1 MATLARIWT
10 TGGPLP
16 AAGDEAA
23 LDNGWRRWLEV
34 AAGDDELAAFARRCR
49 ETPPVAALLN
59 AVFGHSP
66 FLAKGAIAD
75 PSFTRLLI
83 EEGPDAAFALALEGA
98 RERSGLGAESTAAVM
113 KRLRIAKRRAALAIA
128 LADIASVWP
137 LEKLTGALSDFA
149 AATLAAACRHLL
161 RGLHDG
167 GRLPLARPDDPE
179 RDCGLIV
186 LGMGKL
192 GGGELNYSSD
202 VDVILLYDEERLPE
216 AARERA
222 GRLFAKLARD
232 LVQIMEQRTV
242 DGYVFRTDLRLRP
255 DPGSTPPAV
264 SVAAALRYYA
274 SQGRTW
280 ERAAMIK
287 ARPVAGDGEAG
298 RALLEALRPFVWRR
312 YLDFA
317 TIQDV
322 GALKR
327 QIDAH
332 RGGGEIAVAGHNVKL
347 GRGGIRE
354 IEFFAQTQQLIFG
367 GREPALRCR
376 ATCQALDALAAAGRI
391 DAATAAGLKDA
402 YGELRRVEHRLQ
414 MIDDAQTH
422 SLPAADGLDHIATF
436 LGYGDRRRFERR
448 LTALLRR
455 VEAHYADLFEGAD
468 PLFDESGEGAGN
480 LVFTGNE
487 DDPDTLRTLARMG
500 FADGAAIAEAIRGWH
515 HGRVRAMR
523 SARAREIL
531 TELMPRLLAAF
542 AATCNPDGA
551 LMRFHEMLERL
562 PAGVQFF
569 SLLQND
575 RATLELVAEIMGN
588 APGLAEYLA
597 RAPTLLDHVFSR
609 DFFAVLP
616 AREALEANLDGFL
629 AGAEHD
635 EEVLDRARRWMHER
649 EFQLGVQLLR
659 GLIGPDRVARA
670 LTDLTDAVLR
680 LLLPRVE
687 EAFARRHGRVAG
699 GAMAVVAF
707 GKYGSGEL
715 NFGSDLDLVFVYG
728 HDEGAEASDGARPL
742 APGQY
747 FIRLSQ
753 RLLTAL
759 TSMTNAGRLFEID
772 MRLRPSGHAGP
783 LACDVAGFVRYEER
797 DAWMWEHMALTRARV
812 AVAPA
817 ALAARLE
824 AAIRGVLTAPRRRAP
839 LAATVADMR
848 RRIADEHPP
857 GGRFEVKYARGGLI
871 ELDFIAQYLQLLH
884 APARPQVLARR
895 AEDAFQRLAAAGLL
909 GEGLARD
916 LAAAAR
922 LMKDVQ
928 TAARLATARAG
939 GGGAPVPALRDLF
952 ARLAGM
958 DDFEALL
965 ARLAEAQARVA
976 AAFEEVVVAAADA
989 VEKTGRGEP

>member
-1 MATLARIWT
+1 MAFPTLARIT
-10 TGGPLP
+10 TLP
-16 AAGDEAA
+16 QPYDAERAAIGRE
-23 LDNGWRRWLEV
+23 RWLAAAKDEV
-34 AAGDDELAAFARRCR
+34 SHELSADA
-49 ETPPVAALLN
+49 TGSALLD
-59 AVFGHSP
+59 AVFGNSA
-66 FLAKGAIAD
+66 FLARSLVRHPGVVARWAACGPEACLAAAGESLAAGGDERALMAALRRARAETAIA
-75 PSFTRLLI
+75 T
-83 EEGPDAAFALALEGA
+83 
-98 RERSGLGAESTAAVM
+98 
-113 KRLRIAKRRAALAIA
+113 
-128 LADIASVWP
+128 
-137 LEKLTGALSDFA
+137 ALSDIAGLWDWRRTTAALTAFA
-149 AATLAAACRHLL
+149 EEACRRALAHALAAAAGAGKLA
-161 RGLHDG
+161 GIDG
-167 GRLPLARPDDPE
+167 ADPE
-179 RDCGLIV
+179 AGCGFIV
-186 LGMGKL
+186 LGLGKL

-202 VDVILLYDEERLPE
+202 IDLIALWDGERFPCACGEGPQALAVRLTRHFVRLLEERT
-216 AARERA
+216 
-222 GRLFAKLARD
+222 G
-232 LVQIMEQRTV
+232 
-242 DGYVFRTDLRLRP
+242 DGHVLRTDLRLRP
-255 DPGSTPPAV
+255 DPGAMPLAP
-264 SVAAALRYYA
+264 SVDAAELYYE
-274 SQGRTW
+274 SLGQNW
-280 ERAAMIK
+280 ERAALIK
-287 ARPVAGDGEAG
+287 ARPVAGDRAAGEAFLK
-298 RALLEALRPFVWRR
+298 RLRPFVWRR
-312 YLDFA
+312 HLDFA
-317 TIQDV
+317 AIWDV
-322 GALKR
+322 HSIKR
-327 QIDAH
+327 QIHAH
-332 RGGGEIAVAGHNVKL
+332 KGGGAVAVARHDIKL

-376 ATCQALDALAAAGRI
+376 STCQALDALAAAGRI

-422 SLPAADGLDHIATF
+422 SLPGGSDGLDHIATF

-455 VEAHYADLFEGAD
+455 VEAHYADLFEGAA
-468 PLFDESGEGAGN
+468 PLFDDSGAGAGN

-500 FADGAAIAEAIRGWH
+500 FADGPAIAEAVRGWH

-616 AREALEANLDGFL
+616 AREALEANLAAFL

-699 GAMAVVAF
+699 GAMAVIAF

-783 LACDVAGFVRYEER
+783 LACDMAGFVRYEER

-824 AAIRGVLTAPRRRAP
+824 AAIRGVLTAPRRQAP

-884 APARPQVLARR
+884 GPDRPQVLARR
-895 AEDAFQRLAAAGLL
+895 AEDSFQRLAAAGLL
-909 GEGLARD
+909 DDGLARD

-939 GGGAPVPALRDLF
+939 GGASAPVPALRDLF

-958 DDFEALL
+958 DDFETLL
-965 ARLAEAQARVA
+965 ARLDQAQARVA

-989 VEKTGRGEP
+989 VEKAGGEEP